1 MFSILL
7 INDIWY
13 IHVAL
18 VHVHRTST
26 VLYTVRTLY
35 SRTHVQYE
43 TGVNT
48 RRKFVESVKTLS
60 VARKRL

>member
-1 MFSILL
+1 MLSILL

-13 IHVAL
+13 IHVVL
-18 VHVHRTST
+18 VHRTST

-43 TGVNT
+43 TGVNI